1 MEFSPI
7 EIFVKSGN
15 HNGKGLL
22 YDHSFLPSHS
32 LNIQILTIYLLP
44 GK

>member
-7 EIFVKSGN
+7 EIFVKGGT
-15 HNGKGLL
+15 HNGEGLHVISL
-22 YDHSFLPSHS
+22 FLPSHS
-32 LNIQILTIYLLP
+32 LNIRILTIYLLP